1 MRLGSRSVR
10 GRTQPAHGARAA
22 PSPDGGNLPVPSDS
36 IRELCHDLRQ
46 PVATISALVAAAE
59 TEADIPPGV
68 RHRLEQIVEESKRM
82 SEMIRHVL
90 EDTLAFE
97 PMDPGKAV
105 REVVDWTR
113 ITYKGRLDFVLEI
126 DDDLL
131 VVADRVLMRRGVSNL
146 LENAVRA
153 AGPGGSVA
161 VAVGRREGWIQV
173 DVSDSGEGEGPP
185 QGTGLGLRIVER
197 LTRTHGGDLA
207 FLKAPLGGVRV
218 RLRLPATKRVSGSRV
233 DKVKA

>member
-10 GRTQPAHGARAA
+10 GRTQNVHA
-22 PSPDGGNLPVPSDS
+22 PSMSPAAVSGNGSPQSDAM
-36 IRELCHDLRQ
+36 RELCHDLRQ
-46 PVATISALVAAAE
+46 PVATISALVEAAQ

-68 RHRLEQIVEESKRM
+68 RRWLEQIVGESRRI
-82 SEMIRHVL
+82 SEMIHHVL

-97 PMDPGKAV
+97 PMDAGKAV

-126 DDDLL
+126 DDEPL
-131 VVADRVLMRRGVSNL
+131 VIADRVLLRRGFSNL

-153 AGPGGSVA
+153 AGPKGSVA
-161 VAVGRREGWIQV
+161 VAVGRRDGWIQV

-197 LTRTHGGDLA
+197 LTRTHYGDLA
-207 FLKAPLGGVRV
+207 FLRAPLGGVRV
-218 RLRLPATKRVSGSRV
+218 RLRLPSTKREKTEGRG
-233 DKVKA
+233 